1 MRLMAVRN
9 NLQTSGAYM
18 QLTAVQQ
25 ADLISASNA
34 GVDKVD
40 AVIQKL
46 KRECPNAFHTDNT
59 LPTRVFF
66 HRPADETPCVGFV
79 RGRRRNVKAPSKSDG
94 RKSAQTTVLN
104 TNVSESA

>member
-1 MRLMAVRN
+1 
-9 NLQTSGAYM
+9 M

-59 LPTRVFF
+59 LPTRV
-66 HRPADETPCVGFV
+66 

-104 TNVSESA
+104 TNVSESASASQQETSYA